1 MSICKDCIHYE
12 ICDPYVSPNESFPE
26 TEGGCKCFKTTTDA
40 VKARADAIT
49 EFAERLK
56 KYYNSF
62 NGQTSSI
69 AVAYHIAQIAKEM
82 MKGDSN
88 ENS

>member
-12 ICDPYVSPNESFPE
+12 ICDPYVSPNESVPE

-56 KYYNSF
+56 NYYSHIK
-62 NGQTSSI
+62 GGTH
-69 AVAYHIAQIAKEM
+69 ACLAAYHIDQIAQEM
-82 MKGDSN
+82 LEKPQKCD
-88 ENS
+88 